1 MDNLAIKYGE
11 TRAIKISESAICLYR
26 NINDALMDLK
36 GSYVKL
42 GYYLHE
48 CDRRLFY
55 VDFGYINMYE
65 FALANFGLSKSS
77 VSRCVSVARNFCK
90 KEKGRI
96 TCELD
101 DKYKGFSYSQLTEML
116 PLVDTKQ
123 LEVVKPEMTVKEI
136 RSLKASTAVSNP
148 HKVTTRAVAT
158 SQQSEVVSHDITK
171 HEIAEIGKRIP
182 EPEQEVIATMTLA
195 DNVKCDIVDTT
206 PMTDKELYAHM
217 LHAYNVT
224 CLVSNKM
231 TDDMKTKYACI
242 LSSLESGYKA
252 FFKAL
257 GKNV

>member
-11 TRAIKISESAICLYR
+11 TRTTKISETAISLYK

-48 CDRRLFY
+48 CDKRLFY
-55 VDFGYINMYE
+55 VDFGYINVYE

-77 VSRCVSVARNFCK
+77 VSRCLSVARNFCK
-90 KEKGRI
+90 KVKGKI

-123 LEVVKPEMTVKEI
+123 LEAVNPEMTVKEI

-148 HKVTTRAVAT
+148 HKAVAT
-158 SQQSEVVSHDITK
+158 SQQSETVSHDITK
-171 HEIAEIGKRIP
+171 HDIEAIGNKIP
-182 EPEQEVIATMTLA
+182 EPEYEVIATMTSSDGTAFDLV
-195 DNVKCDIVDTT
+195 NTT
-206 PMTDKELYAHM
+206 PLPDKDLYYHM

-224 CLVSNKM
+224 CLASSKM
-231 TDDMKTKYACI
+231 TDDMRTKYSCI

-257 GKNV
+257 NKNV

>member
-1 MDNLAIKYGE
+1 MSDLAIKYGVFRTSE
-11 TRAIKISESAICLYR
+11 TPAISNTSMTLYK

-48 CDRRLFY
+48 CGRRLTY
-55 VDFGYINMYE
+55 TDFGYGNMYD
-65 FALANFGLSKSS
+65 FAFANFGLSKSA
-77 VSRCVSVARNFCK
+77 VSRCISVAKSFCK

-96 TCELD
+96 ICELD
-101 DKYKGFSYSQLTEML
+101 DRYKGFSYSQLTEML

-148 HKVTTRAVAT
+148 HKTVAT
-158 SQQSEVVSHDITK
+158 SQQSKVVSHDMTK
-171 HEIAEIGKRIP
+171 HEIEEIGKRIP

-195 DNVKCDIVDTT
+195 DNTKCDIVNTT
-206 PMTDKELYAHM
+206 SMTDKELYAHM

-224 CLVSNKM
+224 CLVSAKM
-231 TDDMKTKYACI
+231 TDDMRTKYACI